1 MSLVGIVTGSRRGI
15 GWAVARRLS
24 GAGASLVLADI
35 AESCDP
41 DSSRDLPPDRTR
53 RVEADVRRLED
64 VEHAARRCR
73 EQFGRIDFVVAN
85 AGTCDQGSLAEGDP
99 DVWRAV
105 VETNLLG
112 VAHTIR
118 AVLPTMRE
126 QGSGHIV
133 LMASVSGREIYEGQP
148 MYLASKWGVVALG
161 YSLRRELAPE
171 GIRVTLVEPGLVD
184 TELSRATAPWAFK
197 DGVQPLDPDD
207 VARAVAFAVLEPE
220 HVTINEIVLRPR
232 HQAI

>member
-1 MSLVGIVTGSRRGI
+1 VVGLVTGARRGI
-15 GWAVARRLS
+15 GRAIARRLS
-24 GAGASLVLADI
+24 GAGAKLVLADLP
-35 AESCDP
+35 DP
-41 DSSRDLPPDRTR
+41 AGDTQADHELAADRTL
-53 RVEADVRRLED
+53 VVDADVRRLED
-64 VEHAARRCR
+64 IEDAVRRCHD
-73 EQFGRIDFVVAN
+73 EFGRVDFVVAN

-112 VAHTIR
+112 VAHTVR
-118 AVLPTMRE
+118 AVLPVMQE

-148 MYLASKWGVVALG
+148 MYLASKWGVVGLG
-161 YSLRRELAPE
+161 RSLRRELAPQ

-184 TELSRATAPWAFK
+184 TELSRATAPSAFS

-207 VARAVAFAVLEPE
+207 VARAVAFALHEPP
-220 HVTINEIVLRPR
+220 HVTIDEIMLRPR
-232 HQAI
+232 HQTL